1 VKRSLGSNAA
11 PRPAARQP
19 FNNHW
24 ADSGFKERSNSFV
37 NRSRSAAF
45 WSGTRA
51 GFTHN
56 WKGTAFQGRQYGAF
70 RNYQSQWHDSGWW
83 RHNCDRII
91 FVTVYSQPFPFFF
104 DSGYWYPCWGY
115 YPDSYYPYDGPIYG
129 YNDLSPDQ
137 VIANVQT
144 QLYNEGYYNGP
155 IDGILGQDTQ
165 AAIADYQADHGLAV
179 TAAIDEPTVA
189 SLGLG

>member
-1 VKRSLGSNAA
+1 RRRANAKRSATEKGPAKDDDILWVSRDERCPPDSAATHVFNGAFSAADLFNRALPRAGVYEDANATSNEQFIRASA
-11 PRPAARQP
+11 
-19 FNNHW
+19 
-24 ADSGFKERSNSFV
+24 SNDNEHSDSFV
-37 NRSRSAAF
+37 NRSRSTAF

-91 FVTVYSQPFPFFF
+91 FVSVYSQPFPFFF

-137 VIANVQT
+137 
-144 QLYNEGYYNGP
+144 
-155 IDGILGQDTQ
+155 
-165 AAIADYQADHGLAV
+165 
-179 TAAIDEPTVA
+179 
-189 SLGLG
+189 